1 MQVSTNYLSFCSV
14 FGQLPLSNMTLLN
27 VVKASCSKDQHNQ
40 AQMVANTAHLTVKW
54 AHYKKNKKQIL
65 RTPDRISANQNSKRG
80 PTVASG
86 GPAVVEITTII
97 KCEKDKWK
105 CCHANQCVILP
116 CLRSAA
122 KGQNQKE
129 SSKSAMVYIQELKA
143 DYRDNHLLSCLESLR
158 VSLNNNPVR

>member
-1 MQVSTNYLSFCSV
+1 M
-14 FGQLPLSNMTLLN
+14 
-27 VVKASCSKDQHNQ
+27 
-40 AQMVANTAHLTVKW
+40 
-54 AHYKKNKKQIL
+54 KKIYIL

-97 KCEKDKWK
+97 KCKKDKWK
-105 CCHANQCVILP
+105 CCHANQRVILL
-116 CLRSAA
+116 CLHSAV